1 MQLIVL
7 TDRLVFFFL
16 LLVIGLLILDAV
28 RLEIVEQLS
37 DSAFVLAHDLLFA
50 LRIGFRLA
58 DDRKVRVRQVPQVTQ
73 FGRKRILLLTIS
85 AIRALVLIARVV
97 RRL

>member
-7 TDRLVFFFL
+7 TDRLVFFFFL

-50 LRIGFRLA
+50 L
-58 DDRKVRVRQVPQVTQ
+58 
-73 FGRKRILLLTIS
+73 
-85 AIRALVLIARVV
+85 
-97 RRL
+97 